1 MTAADRDSACP
12 AQAEP
17 RLTSHCGCGPVTGS
31 MPESTMGTMTANA
44 ILTDL
49 IQRPAQAAEALPAL
63 SPDQLNTH
71 LGGHPNSIAWLLWHS
86 GREIDAQ
93 LSDLTGF
100 PQQWEDFRERF
111 DLGEIGETFGLGHTP
126 EQAAQIRVDDQRLL
140 IDYLKAALNACAE
153 YADTLTDADLAEVI
167 DENWT
172 PPVTR
177 GVRLVSVIDD
187 AVQHIAQ
194 ADFIAGALG

>member
-1 MTAADRDSACP
+1 
-12 AQAEP
+12 
-17 RLTSHCGCGPVTGS
+17 
-31 MPESTMGTMTANA
+31 MGTMTANA

-100 PQQWEDFRERF
+100 PQQWEDFRQRF